1 MPRIVSLAASFC
13 FVATAYAGGPFNMV
27 FYPPYPT
34 LRIGVW
40 PLVMLVCAA
49 ATIICTHIS
58 RDRRRPR
65 ELAFWGLVIKL
76 SLLPFFLVISLLILF
91 LGAYLF
97 APGGPGPQAFIL
109 PFALLGAYGIMIV
122 TSSHGFAAISRARNE
137 RLVCRETANKLQRG
151 LATPIADLI
160 SSIRLYTLLRR
171 LDNASETT
179 TSETL

>member
-1 MPRIVSLAASFC
+1 MA
-13 FVATAYAGGPFNMV
+13 

-34 LRIGVW
+34 LRIDVW
-40 PLVMLVCAA
+40 PLAILVCAA
-49 ATIICTHIS
+49 ATVVCTHIS
-58 RDRRRPR
+58 RNRRRPR

-76 SLLPFFLVISLLILF
+76 SLLPFFLVMSLLILF

-109 PFALLGAYGIMIV
+109 PFVLLGAYGIMIV
-122 TSSHGFAAISRARNE
+122 TSSHGFAAISRARNQ
-137 RLVCRETANKLQRG
+137 RLVCRETANKLKRG

-160 SSIRLYTLLRR
+160 SSIRLYTLLHR

-179 TSETL
+179 TSEAL